1 MKQAIREAH
10 TERRPY
16 SLMMAGGVW
25 WQMNQGMARIIK

>member
-10 TERRPY
+10 INRRPY
-16 SLMMAGGVW
+16 SLLIGRNW